1 MSLSGVLLLETKI
14 RIGLIFFFV
23 IPLVTITR
31 FLFPVVVKIYVIIHL
46 YRIIPP
52 RNRCRND
59 SESYGANVGLD
70 MTVTNKFRASFSLSG
85 SHGTTKGFTIVNLM
99 NMPLRQTEQ

>member
-1 MSLSGVLLLETKI
+1 M
-14 RIGLIFFFV
+14 
-23 IPLVTITR
+23 
-31 FLFPVVVKIYVIIHL
+31 KIYVIIHL

-52 RNRCRND
+52 RELL
-59 SESYGANVGLD
+59 SEMILESYGANVGLD

-85 SHGTTKGFTIVNLM
+85 SHGTTKVLLSLILM